1 MSPVITKIISVAGMN
16 LIAIIISKRIT
27 KSQIKLFT
35 LKNLGWFL
43 FSLIPILIFQ
53 SVGYNF
59 TTFLTFFFLILSI
72 KKILEIDIIIS
83 TILVLF
89 IMILS
94 TIPDLLGSAIIMN
107 FISFTEIHDN
117 FLILCLTS
125 IFVSIITYYI
135 FMTPFVKKIVNLS
148 IDKLQKQE
156 NRRVIIYLL
165 FAFIAICI
173 MYYTTSSIFTPT
185 KDYFVANLV
194 ILSFIFLIF
203 IYMNEIMKY
212 DKLLMQ
218 NNTLYECMQNVE
230 NYQEQQD
237 LCMHEYKNQLSK
249 VIDATT
255 DEKVINIVKSILKI
269 DSSNE
274 NYILGKIKYLPKGE
288 IKSLIY
294 YKLLVS
300 NKQNLNES
308 IDISPKIKEEDLKL
322 PSNVNNELSQLIG
335 IYFDN
340 AIEAA
345 YNSSKKQ
352 IALEVYKIKDSL
364 FFVIT
369 NSYKGN
375 IKLNNITKKGFS
387 TKGNS
392 RGKGLYF
399 ANKIVKNSTY
409 FNNETK
415 IIDDYFIQKLE
426 VRKK

>member
-1 MSPVITKIISVAGMN
+1 MLLIVEIVNIFVMNIIAIFITK
-16 LIAIIISKRIT
+16 KIT
-27 KSQIKLFT
+27 KSQIRLFT
-35 LKNLGWFL
+35 VKNFL
-43 FSLIPILIFQ
+43 WLILSILPTIVFYTA
-53 SVGYNF
+53 GYNF
-59 TTFLTFFFLILSI
+59 STFLTFLILILST
-72 KKILEIDIIIS
+72 KKILDIDILVS
-83 TILVLF
+83 AILILY

-94 TIPDLLGSAIIMN
+94 TIPDLIGSAIIMN
-107 FISFTEIHDN
+107 FISFKEIHN
-117 FLILCLTS
+117 NCLVLFITNTL
-125 IFVSIITYYI
+125 VSILTYFI
-135 FMTPFVKKIVNLS
+135 FKISFINKIAIAIVN
-148 IDKLQKQE
+148 KLQKQE
-156 NRRVIIYLL
+156 NRRIIIYLL

-194 ILSFIFLIF
+194 IVSFIFLIF

-255 DEKVINIVKSILKI
+255 DEKVINIVKNILKV

-300 NKQNLNES
+300 NKQNLNTS
-308 IDISPKIKEEDLKL
+308 IDISPKIEEKDFKL
-322 PSNVNNELSQLIG
+322 PPNVNNELSQLIG

-345 YNSSKKQ
+345 SHSAKKQ
-352 IALEVYKIKDSL
+352 IALEVYKIKNSL

-375 IKLNNITKKGFS
+375 INLNNIMKKGFS

-409 FNNETK
+409 FTNETK
-415 IIDDYFIQKLE
+415 IMDDYFIQKLE
-426 VRKK
+426 LKLK

>member
-1 MSPVITKIISVAGMN
+1 MLLIVEIINIFVMN
-16 LIAIIISKRIT
+16 IIAIIITKRIT
-27 KSQIKLFT
+27 NSQIKLFT
-35 LKNLGWFL
+35 LKNFIW
-43 FSLIPILIFQ
+43 LILSILPTIVFYTA
-53 SVGYNF
+53 GYNF
-59 TTFLTFFFLILSI
+59 STFLTFLILILST
-72 KKILEIDIIIS
+72 KKILDIDIIVS
-83 TILVLF
+83 AILILY

-94 TIPDLLGSAIIMN
+94 TIPDLIGSAIIMN
-107 FISFTEIHDN
+107 FISFKEIHN
-117 FLILCLTS
+117 NCLILFITNTIVSFLTFF
-125 IFVSIITYYI
+125 IF
-135 FMTPFVKKIVNLS
+135 KISFIQKIAISSVN
-148 IDKLQKQE
+148 KLQKQE
-156 NRRVIIYLL
+156 NRKVIIYLL

-218 NNTLYECMQNVE
+218 NNTLYECMQNVG

-255 DEKVINIVKSILKI
+255 DEKVIKIVKNILKI

-274 NYILGKIKYLPKGE
+274 NYILGKIKYLPKCE

-300 NKQNLNES
+300 NKQNLNTS
-308 IDISPKIKEEDLKL
+308 IDISPKLKEKDFNL
-322 PSNVNNELSQLIG
+322 PSIVNNELSQLIG

-352 IALEVYKIKDSL
+352 IAIEVYKIKNSL

-369 NSYKGN
+369 NSYNGN
-375 IKLNNITKKGFS
+375 IKLNNINKKGFS
-387 TKGNS
+387 TKGTN

-409 FNNETK
+409 FSSETK

>member
-1 MSPVITKIISVAGMN
+1 MLPIINKIISVAVMN
-16 LIAIIISKRIT
+16 LIAIIISKGIT

-35 LKNLGWFL
+35 VKNLGWFL
-43 FSLIPILIFQ
+43 FSLMPILIFQ

-72 KKILEIDIIIS
+72 KKILDIDIIIS

-89 IMILS
+89 VMILS
-94 TIPDLLGSAIIMN
+94 TIPDLIVSAAVMN
-107 FISFTEIHDN
+107 FISFKEIHNN
-117 FLILCLTS
+117 FLALFTTNTI
-125 IFVSIITYYI
+125 VSILTYFIFKIPIINKITI
-135 FMTPFVKKIVNLS
+135 SS
-148 IDKLQKQE
+148 INKLQTQE
-156 NRRVIIYLL
+156 NRKIIIYLL

-249 VIDATT
+249 VIDTTT
-255 DEKVINIVKSILKI
+255 DEKVISIVKNILKI

-300 NKQNLNES
+300 NKQNLNTS
-308 IDISPKIKEEDLKL
+308 IDISPKIKKEDLKL
-322 PSNVNNELSQLIG
+322 PSNVNNELSKLIG
-335 IYFDN
+335 IFFDN

-345 YNSSKKQ
+345 YNSPKKQ
-352 IALEVYKIKDSL
+352 IALEVYKIKESL

-375 IKLNNITKKGFS
+375 INLNNIIKKGFS

-426 VRKK
+426 VRTK

>member
-1 MSPVITKIISVAGMN
+1 MLLIVEIVNIFVMNIIAIFITK
-16 LIAIIISKRIT
+16 KIT
-27 KSQIKLFT
+27 KSQIRLFT
-35 LKNLGWFL
+35 VKNFL
-43 FSLIPILIFQ
+43 WLILSILPTIVFYTA
-53 SVGYNF
+53 GYNF
-59 TTFLTFFFLILSI
+59 STFLTFLILILST
-72 KKILEIDIIIS
+72 KKILDIDILVS
-83 TILVLF
+83 AILILY

-94 TIPDLLGSAIIMN
+94 TIPDLIGSAIIMN
-107 FISFTEIHDN
+107 FISFKEIHNN
-117 FLILCLTS
+117 FLVLFITNTL
-125 IFVSIITYYI
+125 VSILTYFI
-135 FMTPFVKKIVNLS
+135 FKISFINKIAIAIVN
-148 IDKLQKQE
+148 KLQKQE
-156 NRRVIIYLL
+156 NRRIIIYLL

-194 ILSFIFLIF
+194 IVSFIFLIF

-255 DEKVINIVKSILKI
+255 DEKVINIVKNILKV

-300 NKQNLNES
+300 NKKNLNTS
-308 IDISPKIKEEDLKL
+308 IDISPKIEEKDFKL
-322 PSNVNNELSQLIG
+322 PPNVNNELSQLIG

-345 YNSSKKQ
+345 SHSAKKQ
-352 IALEVYKIKDSL
+352 IALEVYKIKNSL

-375 IKLNNITKKGFS
+375 INLNNIMKKGFS

-409 FNNETK
+409 FTNETK
-415 IIDDYFIQKLE
+415 IMDDYFIQKLE
-426 VRKK
+426 LKLK

>member
-1 MSPVITKIISVAGMN
+1 MLLIVEIVNIFVMNIIAIFITK
-16 LIAIIISKRIT
+16 KIT
-27 KSQIKLFT
+27 KSQIRLFT
-35 LKNLGWFL
+35 VKNFL
-43 FSLIPILIFQ
+43 WLILSILPTIVFYTA
-53 SVGYNF
+53 GYNF
-59 TTFLTFFFLILSI
+59 STFLTFLILILST
-72 KKILEIDIIIS
+72 KKILDIDILVS
-83 TILVLF
+83 AILILY

-94 TIPDLLGSAIIMN
+94 TIPDLIGSAIIMN
-107 FISFTEIHDN
+107 FISFKEIHN
-117 FLILCLTS
+117 NCLVLFITNTL
-125 IFVSIITYYI
+125 VSILTYFI
-135 FMTPFVKKIVNLS
+135 FKISFINKIAIAIVN
-148 IDKLQKQE
+148 KLQKQE
-156 NRRVIIYLL
+156 NRRIIIYLL

-194 ILSFIFLIF
+194 IVSFIFLIF

-255 DEKVINIVKSILKI
+255 DEKVIDIVKNILKV

-300 NKQNLNES
+300 NKQNLNTS
-308 IDISPKIKEEDLKL
+308 IDISPKIEEKDFKL
-322 PSNVNNELSQLIG
+322 PPNVNNELSQLIG

-345 YNSSKKQ
+345 SYSAKKQ
-352 IALEVYKIKDSL
+352 IALEVYKIKNSL

-375 IKLNNITKKGFS
+375 INLNNIMKKGFS

-409 FNNETK
+409 FSNETK
-415 IIDDYFIQKLE
+415 IMDDYFIQKLE
-426 VRKK
+426 LKLK

>member
-1 MSPVITKIISVAGMN
+1 MLLIVEIVNIFVMNIIAIFITK
-16 LIAIIISKRIT
+16 KIT
-27 KSQIKLFT
+27 KSQIRLFT
-35 LKNLGWFL
+35 VKKFL
-43 FSLIPILIFQ
+43 WLILSILPTIVFYTA
-53 SVGYNF
+53 GYNF
-59 TTFLTFFFLILSI
+59 STFLTFLILILST
-72 KKILEIDIIIS
+72 KKILDIDILVS
-83 TILVLF
+83 AILILY

-94 TIPDLLGSAIIMN
+94 TIPDLIGSAIIMN
-107 FISFTEIHDN
+107 FISFKEIHN
-117 FLILCLTS
+117 NCLVLFITNTL
-125 IFVSIITYYI
+125 VSILTYFI
-135 FMTPFVKKIVNLS
+135 FKISFINKIAIAIVN
-148 IDKLQKQE
+148 KLQKQE
-156 NRRVIIYLL
+156 NRRIIIYLL

-194 ILSFIFLIF
+194 IVSFIFLIF

-255 DEKVINIVKSILKI
+255 DEKVIDIVKNILKV

-300 NKQNLNES
+300 NKQNLNTS
-308 IDISPKIKEEDLKL
+308 IDISPKIEEKDFKL
-322 PSNVNNELSQLIG
+322 PPNVNNELSQLIG

-345 YNSSKKQ
+345 SYSAKKQ
-352 IALEVYKIKDSL
+352 IALEVYKIKNSL

-375 IKLNNITKKGFS
+375 INLNNIMKKGFS

-409 FNNETK
+409 FSNETK
-415 IIDDYFIQKLE
+415 IMDDYFIQKLE
-426 VRKK
+426 LKLK